1 LIYLDQAWSTT
12 MVATL
17 EDIGAMRT
25 KNDQDF
31 VVVEE

>member
-1 LIYLDQAWSTT
+1 
-12 MVATL
+12 MVAKL